1 MSAPF
6 YKVSILTFSPCGG
19 IFPAP
24 TATGRDA
31 DADDCETG
39 KGTKTRGNL
48 NGLAGRPT
56 AGRGAGRTAGDDKT
70 ADIEETHWIINVIA
84 SRFTDIT

>member
-1 MSAPF
+1 MMSAPF
-6 YKVSILTFSPCGG
+6 YKVSILTFSPRGG

-56 AGRGAGRTAGDDKT
+56 GARQMVGCMPC
-70 ADIEETHWIINVIA
+70 N
-84 SRFTDIT
+84 